1 MVMKK
6 LFILFSVGFN
16 QNTINETQNYLF
28 EREEQVS
35 VEQMKEENENIS
47 FNYHLQF
54 LVLVITEMRIQ
65 LHKYQTTSILL
76 TFSSNFLLIL
86 ACSFLCVRI
95 SSNKLN
101 NISCHIC

>member
-1 MVMKK
+1 MKK

-16 QNTINETQNYLF
+16 QNTINETQNCLF
-28 EREEQVS
+28 EREELVS

-65 LHKYQTTSILL
+65 LHKCQTTSILL
-76 TFSSNFLLIL
+76 TFF
-86 ACSFLCVRI
+86 
-95 SSNKLN
+95 
-101 NISCHIC
+101 